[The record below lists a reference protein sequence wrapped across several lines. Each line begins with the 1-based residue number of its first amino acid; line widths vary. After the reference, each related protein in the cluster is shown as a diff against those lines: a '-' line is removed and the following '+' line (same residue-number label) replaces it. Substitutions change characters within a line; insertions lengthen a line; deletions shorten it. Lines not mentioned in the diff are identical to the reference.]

1 MLYGALKPLVGL
13 LFGGGGGNCNPTVSN

>member
-13 LFGGGGGNCNPTVSN
+13 LFGGGGGNWTRVR